1 MNEVPRADDVGTLK
15 HTLSRRLTDP
25 IENKEPI
32 IKFIELNMCILDD
45 LHMLLRVTD
54 KLYDLFLLK
63 CILLD
68 KNDGVDLSLR
78 KNLAVFLDFLEV
90 NCKIKNAY
98 YITSK
103 RPQFGKI
110 QFRSFNGNERMRI
123 FTELFEPKKKNN
135 IQYQDALFMDNLPF
149 PKIRNKDNFKREDL
163 VWMGFY
169 SLYNQFRNF
178 PTKITI
184 EARKVL
190 IEPIN
195 VLLKEWLKEFMFI
208 NMKYNYSDKLS
219 PYLHCF
225 VFHYCQILELHG
237 NINIFTTQP
246 NEKLNDFCT
255 QYYHRNTN
263 KQNFEKKHF
272 ITIST

>member
-90 NCKIKNAY
+90 NCK
-98 YITSK
+98 
-103 RPQFGKI
+103 
-110 QFRSFNGNERMRI
+110 
-123 FTELFEPKKKNN
+123 KKM
-135 IQYQDALFMDNLPF
+135 L
-149 PKIRNKDNFKREDL
+149 
-163 VWMGFY
+163 
-169 SLYNQFRNF
+169 
-178 PTKITI
+178 
-184 EARKVL
+184 
-190 IEPIN
+190 
-195 VLLKEWLKEFMFI
+195 
-208 NMKYNYSDKLS
+208 
-219 PYLHCF
+219 
-225 VFHYCQILELHG
+225 
-237 NINIFTTQP
+237 
-246 NEKLNDFCT
+246 
-255 QYYHRNTN
+255 
-263 KQNFEKKHF
+263 
-272 ITIST
+272 TISRVKDHNLVKFSFVVSMGTKE